1 MGRCSHVAALLDYTQ
16 QFGTDQ
22 ASCTSRRCEWNVGRK
37 KKKDPKKVENQR
49 SDEWFH
55 QRSMRITASNA
66 KSVSTLKKESSVF
79 NKLKKIMYKTD
90 PIKTKAMTYGIEH
103 ENDALK
109 DYVSMKQ
116 KQPPLL
122 EVAHCGLWVN
132 PKYPELACSPDGLV
146 RDVSDNGEE
155 DFGLVEIKCPFMLEK
170 KS

>member
-1 MGRCSHVAALLDYTQ
+1 MASYRIDTFYNENVTVSSTTGFVKDASCNCVGSSMGRCSHVAAVLFALLDYTQ

-22 ASCTSRRCEWNVGRK
+22 ASCTSRRF
-37 KKKDPKKVENQR
+37 ENQR

-55 QRSMRITASNA
+55 QRAMRITASNA

-90 PIKTKAMTYGIEH
+90 PIKTKAMTYGFEH

-116 KQPPLL
+116 KQSPLL
-122 EVAHCGLWVN
+122 EVAQCGLWVN
-132 PKYPELACSPDGLV
+132 PKSQSLHVVQMD
-146 RDVSDNGEE
+146 
-155 DFGLVEIKCPFMLEK
+155 
-170 KS
+170 